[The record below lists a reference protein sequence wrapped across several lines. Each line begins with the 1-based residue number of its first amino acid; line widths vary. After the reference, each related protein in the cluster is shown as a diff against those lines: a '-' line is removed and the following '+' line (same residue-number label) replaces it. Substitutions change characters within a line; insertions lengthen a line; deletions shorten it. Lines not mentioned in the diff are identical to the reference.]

1 MAEKETESPQA
12 DQETPS
18 EKTGAQE
25 LVLVS
30 EVLPDRIPVMPVY
43 PRPVFPH
50 FMLPLTFS
58 GEKFLEII
66 REAIE
71 KHNGLLGLVMI
82 SGLNEQNYLASGLHT
97 VGTVARIYR
106 CSQVSEES
114 VQIVV
119 QGLQRFERVRV
130 AVREPV
136 QLWEVRYHSDDRA
149 VSVEELKPHILAI
162 MASVKELLSVNPLLQ
177 EQLKALLQQVS
188 YERPHMLVDLVSSV
202 LTAEPAKLQ
211 DLLETFDMRKRCEKL
226 LLLLKQEIEV
236 FQMQDKIHKQIGEKV
251 GRQQKEYFLREQL
264 KAIKKELGLEK
275 DDKMQE
281 IEKFEERLKN
291 LDVPRDVLDVIREEI
306 DKLKMIDTH
315 SPEYHV
321 SRNYLNE
328 LTLLPWG
335 VYSKDNININR
346 ARKILNSDHY
356 GLDDVK
362 ERILEFISTIIK
374 KGSVSGSIICLQGP
388 PGVGKTSVGR
398 SIANALGRKFYRF
411 SVGGMRDEAEIKGHR
426 RTYIGAMPG
435 KIIQSLKQTKTAN
448 PVIMIDEIDKIGMSF
463 QGDPASALLEVL
475 DPEQNRDF
483 LDHYLDVRFDL
494 SKILFVT
501 TANQLDT
508 IPRPLLDR
516 MEVINLPGYIMQEK
530 VKIAQQYLI
539 PKQAREHGLSAVEV
553 SVRAGALRTI
563 IDRYA
568 REAGVRGLEN
578 QIKKSCAKLR
588 SNMPKANPA
597 GLLSAQPIS
606 RSIWENRPLPLKSFT
621 AALRSGWRSGWPG
634 PRLAEQHSISR
645 QQLFPQKPAHSS
657 RPASSAR
664 SCRSPLKSLI
674 RMCARWL
681 TKPSR
686 VFSTTMPYICMCL
699 PGPRPRTG
707 HRPVVPW
714 RWHSIRWQPESR
726 CEPAWP

>member
-1 MAEKETESPQA
+1 MADKDPASVQTDESTGQPEKS
-12 DQETPS
+12 
-18 EKTGAQE
+18 AQE

-82 SGLNEQNYLASGLHT
+82 SELNEQNYLASGLHT

-130 AVREPV
+130 AVREEPV
-136 QLWEVRYHSDDRA
+136 QLWEVRYHYDDRA

-275 DDKMQE
+275 DDKTQE

-388 PGVGKTSVGR
+388 AGR
-398 SIANALGRKFYRF
+398 GQNLGR
-411 SVGGMRDEAEIKGHR
+411 
-426 RTYIGAMPG
+426 
-435 KIIQSLKQTKTAN
+435 
-448 PVIMIDEIDKIGMSF
+448 
-463 QGDPASALLEVL
+463 
-475 DPEQNRDF
+475 
-483 LDHYLDVRFDL
+483 
-494 SKILFVT
+494 
-501 TANQLDT
+501 
-508 IPRPLLDR
+508 PL
-516 MEVINLPGYIMQEK
+516 NCQ
-530 VKIAQQYLI
+530 
-539 PKQAREHGLSAVEV
+539 
-553 SVRAGALRTI
+553 
-563 IDRYA
+563 
-568 REAGVRGLEN
+568 
-578 QIKKSCAKLR
+578 C
-588 SNMPKANPA
+588 
-597 GLLSAQPIS
+597 
-606 RSIWENRPLPLKSFT
+606 
-621 AALRSGWRSGWPG
+621 
-634 PRLAEQHSISR
+634 
-645 QQLFPQKPAHSS
+645 
-657 RPASSAR
+657 
-664 SCRSPLKSLI
+664 
-674 RMCARWL
+674 
-681 TKPSR
+681 
-686 VFSTTMPYICMCL
+686 
-699 PGPRPRTG
+699 PRT
-707 HRPVVPW
+707 
-714 RWHSIRWQPESR
+714 
-726 CEPAWP
+726 